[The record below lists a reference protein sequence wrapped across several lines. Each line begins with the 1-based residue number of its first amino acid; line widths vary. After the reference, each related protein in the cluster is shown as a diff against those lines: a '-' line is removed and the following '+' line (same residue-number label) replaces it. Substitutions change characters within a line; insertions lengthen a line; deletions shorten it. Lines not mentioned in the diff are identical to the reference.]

1 MANPDQVSDKAIILK
16 MEALLIFAIIK
27 KLKKM
32 QLFDPRKAIEESY
45 VFFSCVLV
53 KFLKNG
59 RDQMTVQ
66 E

>member
-1 MANPDQVSDKAIILK
+1 
-16 MEALLIFAIIK
+16 
-27 KLKKM
+27 M
-32 QLFDPRKAIEESY
+32 QLFDPKKAIEESY

-66 E
+66 GDMDQIGRKVFDTMLHLA